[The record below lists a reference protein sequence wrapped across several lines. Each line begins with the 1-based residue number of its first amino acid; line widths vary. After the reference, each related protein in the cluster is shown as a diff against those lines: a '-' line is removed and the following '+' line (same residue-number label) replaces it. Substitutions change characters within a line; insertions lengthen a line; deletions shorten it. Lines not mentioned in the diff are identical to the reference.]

1 MDQAK
6 NEFSAFL
13 DWRKNERETEV
24 KHLFEKML
32 SWRDESYRQISDIV
46 HSNNKSV
53 DKAYNDLLE
62 VVFKLQNQVS
72 DLRKEKSSL
81 IDTIDNSTATN
92 SQKIEDLRAEI
103 STLRRERSVLLET
116 VQSLNGD
123 RRQMTAESPLEPSE
137 ALDYLRARAQIEI
150 TNIKGEEATE

>member
-1 MDQAK
+1 MDQTK

-24 KHLFEKML
+24 KHIFEKIL
-32 SWRDESYRQISDIV
+32 AWRDESYRQISDIF

-81 IDTIDNSTATN
+81 IDTIDN
-92 SQKIEDLRAEI
+92 
-103 STLRRERSVLLET
+103 
-116 VQSLNGD
+116 
-123 RRQMTAESPLEPSE
+123 
-137 ALDYLRARAQIEI
+137 
-150 TNIKGEEATE
+150 